1 MWYKQHMS
9 KSFFTLILVSTLAL
23 QAHAVGGSL
32 QNYVSDAEMYEISN
46 RLPAQP
52 HFEGMAV
59 RLDTR
64 DAVRCMR
71 FKAIIRRNNMKV
83 SNFALE
89 DLCKVDQEQ
98 PFKDIVVLN
107 TAENQELL
115 NYIKSGITVGL
126 SAFESKKSVHVK
138 DRETEESQAKNNEFI
153 LSPLFAAMVSESI
166 EHLRFYVKGN
176 GGKAANSQFLG
187 STILVITNPAETVA
201 DLVNG
206 FYNYRFIHEAKTKV
220 ILRDYRDE
228 DPHGKKGQSP
238 ELNALEFRLEFRF
251 K

>member
-1 MWYKQHMS
+1 MW
-9 KSFFTLILVSTLAL
+9 KSFFTLILVGTSAL

-46 RLPAQP
+46 RLPAEP
-52 HFEGMAV
+52 TFEGMAV

-64 DAVRCMR
+64 DGVRCGR
-71 FKAIIRRNNMKV
+71 LKALIRRSNLKV

-89 DLCKVDQEQ
+89 DLCKVDQQQ
-98 PFKDIVVLN
+98 PYKDIVVLN
-107 TAENQELL
+107 TAENQEIL

-126 SAFESKKSVHVK
+126 SAFESKKSNPAYK
-138 DRETEESQAKNNEFI
+138 DRETEESENKNNEFI

-166 EHLRFYVKGN
+166 EHLRAYVNGN
-176 GGKAANSQFLG
+176 GGKAANSQLLG
-187 STILVITNPAETVA
+187 SSILVITNPAETVA

-206 FYNYRFIHEAKTKV
+206 FYNYRFIHDAKTKV

-238 ELNALEFRLEFRF
+238 EMNALEFRLEFRF

>member
-1 MWYKQHMS
+1 MS
-9 KSFFTLILVSTLAL
+9 KSFFSFILVSTLAL

-64 DAVRCMR
+64 DAARCR
-71 FKAIIRRNNMKV
+71 HIKTIIRRNNMKI

-98 PFKDIVVLN
+98 PFKDIVVMN
-107 TAENQELL
+107 TAENEELL

-126 SAFESKKSVHVK
+126 SAYEAKKSGQANK
-138 DRETEESQAKNNEFI
+138 DRENDGTEVKNNEFI

-166 EHLRFYVKGN
+166 ERLRFYVKSN
-176 GGKAANSQFLG
+176 GGKAVNSQFLG

-206 FYNYRFIHEAKTKV
+206 FNNYRFIQEAKTKV

-228 DPHGKKGQSP
+228 DPHGRKGQSP